1 MPATY
6 QCFLCRGTIDVT
18 SDDAM
23 VVNVHR
29 RIAEDEWGDVSF
41 VDAATD
47 TFRFCSQAHL
57 AQYMERFPLPPPN
70 AGVDGDDE
78 MSFGDWVG
86 CAALAL
92 VLVALLVGAAAG
104 LVDLVSRL
112 T

>member
-29 RIAEDEWGDVSF
+29 RISEDEWGDDWF
-41 VDAATD
+41 VDAAKD

-57 AQYMERFPLPPPN
+57 AEYMERFPLPPPN
-70 AGVDGDDE
+70 AGVVDDDE

-86 CAALAL
+86 CLVLAL
-92 VLVALLVGAAAG
+92 LLLALLVGAVSG
-104 LVDLVSRL
+104 LVGLVSRL
-112 T
+112 A